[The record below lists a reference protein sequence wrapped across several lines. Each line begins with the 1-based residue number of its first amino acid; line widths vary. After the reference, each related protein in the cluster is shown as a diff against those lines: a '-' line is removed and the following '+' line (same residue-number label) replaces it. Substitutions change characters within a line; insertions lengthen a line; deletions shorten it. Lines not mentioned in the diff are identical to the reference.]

1 MDFTNKSIGFV
12 GLGVMGYP
20 MVENLAKKLPQLV
33 NVYVFDVVTQP
44 MHMLSLQTNGKVEP
58 CGSAKNVADKAV

>member
-20 MVENLAKKLPQLV
+20 MVKNLVKKLPQPV
-33 NVYVFDVVTQP
+33 NVYVFDLVTQQ
-44 MHMLSLQTNGKVEP
+44 MHVLSSHSNGKVEP
-58 CGSAKNVADKAV
+58 CGSAKDVADKVV